1 MKKTLIPLLVGII
14 FLVIGIFITIQG
26 NGLKERCTG
35 EATGTVVKIIE
46 EVDSSDDSTSYTYYP
61 VIEYKAGEQNVSKKS
76 DIGSNPSKYQ
86 VGEKVEILYNPN
98 KIDEYI
104 IKGDNT
110 FGILGI
116 VFIVVGAVL
125 LVATLGKG
133 LLVGILYFK
142 NK

>member
-1 MKKTLIPLLVGII
+1 M
-14 FLVIGIFITIQG
+14 
-26 NGLKERCTG
+26 
-35 EATGTVVKIIE
+35 
-46 EVDSSDDSTSYTYYP
+46 
-61 VIEYKAGEQNVSKKS
+61 
-76 DIGSNPSKYQ
+76 
-86 VGEKVEILYNPN
+86 GEKVEILYNPN

-110 FGILGI
+110 SGILGI